1 MELIGKTILQLLDQH
16 KYIFAFLGAFFEGT
30 FIMLLAGVLYKL
42 GLFKL
47 WGIMLVL
54 VIGYMGNAFMY
65 YLIGRLGSS
74 TVLEKWGR
82 RQHLTSGLLNK
93 IKDYFQK
100 HNTKALF
107 ITRITYGFSSIVM
120 IMSGSFKMK
129 IKKYLIINFFATI
142 IWVGALFGL
151 GYVFGTSYK
160 ALGVIIKKIEI
171 GVTIVLFIGLISF
184 SVAVVYGLRVFA
196 RTKFIKNLENHPSSF
211 LRGVGNIV
219 TKAFSKIEKINDE
232 DNKRN
237 EN

>member
-1 MELIGKTILQLLDQH
+1 MELVGKTILQLLDQH

-47 WGIMLVL
+47 WGIILVL
-54 VIGYMGNAFMY
+54 IAGYMGNALMY

-74 TVLEKWGR
+74 TVLEKWGKR
-82 RQHLTSGLLNK
+82 RHLTSGLVKK
-93 IKDYFQK
+93 IEEYFHK
-100 HNTKALF
+100 HSEKALF
-107 ITRITYGFSSIVM
+107 FTRITYGISSIVM
-120 IMSGSFKMK
+120 IMAGSFKMK

-142 IWVGALFGL
+142 IWVSALFVL
-151 GYVFGTSYK
+151 GYVFGVSYK
-160 ALGVIIKKIEI
+160 ALGVITETIAV
-171 GVTIVLFIGLISF
+171 GLTIVLFIGLISF

-211 LRGVGNIV
+211 LRRVGNII
-219 TKAFSKIEKINDE
+219 TKAFSKIEKSNDE
-232 DNKRN
+232 DNKGN

>member
-1 MELIGKTILQLLDQH
+1 MELVGKTILQLLDQH

-47 WGIMLVL
+47 WGILLVL
-54 VIGYMGNAFMY
+54 VAGYMGNALMY
-65 YLIGRLGSS
+65 YLIGKIGGSA
-74 TVLEKWGR
+74 VLEKWGR
-82 RQHLTSGLLNK
+82 RRHLTSELLNK

-107 ITRITYGFSSIVM
+107 ITRITYGVSSIVM

-142 IWVGALFGL
+142 IWVGALFGF

-160 ALGVIIKKIEI
+160 ALGVITETIAVGI
-171 GVTIVLFIGLISF
+171 TIVLFVALISF
-184 SVAVVYGLRVFA
+184 SIAVVYGLRVFA

-211 LRGVGNIV
+211 LRRVGNII
-219 TKAFSKIEKINDE
+219 TKAFSKIEKSNDE
-232 DNKRN
+232 DNKGN